1 MASVETV
8 IDQAMTTVIFWD
20 IDGTLL
26 TTARAGV
33 LALEKAASEM
43 LGSPVD
49 LAELKMAGQVDRGIA
64 ATILQRSGLA
74 SEPTMIERL
83 LQLYSNYL
91 PAHLPDRQGFVLQ
104 GVREILDAL
113 HSRTDVLSLLLTG
126 NIEATAWAKLAY
138 YQLNAYFDGGAF
150 ADHAEDRSAIAR
162 QALTLAQ
169 HRLGVTPERLY
180 LVGDTPDDIYCGQAI
195 GAYVIAVATGSY
207 SLEALHQHQPWIA
220 LPYLPAPAEFLSLL
234 NLSAS

>member
-1 MASVETV
+1 METV

-49 LAELKMAGQVDRGIA
+49 LAELKMAGQIDRGIA
-64 ATILQRSGLA
+64 ATILQSSGLA

-91 PAHLPDRQGFVLQ
+91 PAHLPQRQGSVLR

-126 NIEATAWAKLAY
+126 NIEATAWAKLTH

-150 ADHAEDRSAIAR
+150 ADRAENRSAIAR

-169 HRLGVTPERLY
+169 QRLGEVTSERLY
-180 LVGDTPDDIYCGQAI
+180 LVGDTPDDIFCGQAI
-195 GAYVIAVATGSY
+195 GARVIAVATGSY

-220 LPYLPAPAEFLSLL
+220 LSYLPAPAEFLSLL
-234 NLSAS
+234 SLSAS